1 MKADWRG
8 RLDAELE
15 AAQNYRANK
24 ADWLDGRWAGFK
36 SAARRRRSA
45 PRQTGVEIAT
55 LKEIGDK
62 ITTLRAGL
70 STCTA
75 R

>member
-1 MKADWRG
+1 MKADWRS

-36 SAARRRRSA
+36 STADGDDPRRGR
-45 PRQTGVEIAT
+45 TGVEIAHAQGHRPQDHHAARRT
-55 LKEIGDK
+55 
-62 ITTLRAGL
+62 